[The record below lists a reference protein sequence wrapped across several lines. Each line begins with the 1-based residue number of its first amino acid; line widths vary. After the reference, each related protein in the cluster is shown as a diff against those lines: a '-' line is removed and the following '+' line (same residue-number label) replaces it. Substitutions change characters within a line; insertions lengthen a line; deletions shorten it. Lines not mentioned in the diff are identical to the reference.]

1 MSNFPFPVIDAHI
14 HLFVTSP
21 MTHPEKYSHLYT
33 AKELE
38 LMRKRFDKNLKER
51 GQPPIDTSCCTVKEN
66 CDRWKGEFDR
76 YGIDGGAFISME
88 INHDNLRGFLDCD
101 RQRLLGYAF
110 LNPLREDGPEYLERS
125 VKDCGLKGLK
135 LISTN
140 QKFHPYDER
149 IYPLYEKMV
158 ELDIPLLLH
167 MGASIGY
174 SADFRYANPADLQPV
189 LRDFPELKVMLA
201 HFGTGFFREALLVGY
216 QCDNIYYDTSSSNI
230 WMKYQGYPLTLKD
243 VFKYTIDA
251 VGADRIVFGT
261 DSSYFPRGYR
271 YDVLMDQKNALD
283 ELGVSTED
291 QAKIFGGNLKRLMG
305 IS

>member
-1 MSNFPFPVIDAHI
+1 MSTFPFPIIDAHI

-21 MTHPEKYSHLYT
+21 MSHPEKYAHLYT

-38 LMRKRFDKNLKER
+38 MMRKRFDKNLKER
-51 GQPPIDTSCCTVKEN
+51 GQPPIDISCCTAAEN
-66 CDRWKGEFDR
+66 AVRWKGEFAKC
-76 YGIDGGAFISME
+76 GISGGAFISME
-88 INHDNLRGFLDCD
+88 NDHETLRAFLDSD
-101 RQRLLGYAF
+101 REHLLGYAF
-110 LNPLREDGPEYLERS
+110 LNPLREDGPEYLERA
-125 VKDCGLKGLK
+125 VKECGLKGLK
-135 LISTN
+135 LIATN

-167 MGASIGY
+167 MGVSIGY

-201 HFGTGFFREALLVGY
+201 HFGTGFFREALLLGY
-216 QCDNIYYDTSSSNI
+216 QCENIYYDTSSSNI

-243 VFKYTIDA
+243 VFKYALDA
-251 VGADRIVFGT
+251 VGPERIVFGT

-271 YDVLMDQKNALD
+271 SDVLMDQKNALD
-283 ELGVSTED
+283 ELAVSIDD
-291 QAKIFGGNLKRLMG
+291 QAKIFGGNLKGLMKL
-305 IS
+305 S